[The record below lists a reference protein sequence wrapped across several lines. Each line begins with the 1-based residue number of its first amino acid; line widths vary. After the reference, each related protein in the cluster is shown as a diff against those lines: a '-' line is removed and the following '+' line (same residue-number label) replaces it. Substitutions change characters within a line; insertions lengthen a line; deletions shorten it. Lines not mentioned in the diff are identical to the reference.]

1 MTSHIE
7 DTSEFQ
13 LKTIDGTSL
22 FVRDWPLAGQL
33 SGEQTAPVRHGI
45 VIMHGL
51 GEHCG
56 RYAHVARFFN
66 ALGFVVR
73 TYDHRGHGKS
83 GGARGDVPDEEAML
97 RDARLVVNDFS
108 RQLSAPPLLLGHSM
122 GGLFAARFATAGL
135 APLRGLILS
144 SPALALRMSA
154 IQLLLLKAATALIP
168 GVGVANG
175 VNTRYLSHDKE
186 VVQAY
191 QNDVLVHPKI
201 SARLLG
207 SMLKSIDYAA
217 GHATQLK
224 IPVLMIVAA
233 DDRLVDPAGSRRFF
247 AQLPASQATAHFY
260 DGFYHEIFN
269 ELDADRVF
277 DDVRAWLDRQGLM
290 PEPASLPGQAY
301 SRPLSQP
308 LSL

>member
-7 DTSEFQ
+7 DTTEFQ

-22 FVRDWPLAGQL
+22 FIRDWPLPGQL
-33 SGEQTAPVRHGI
+33 SGETAAPVRDGI

-83 GGARGDVPDEEAML
+83 GGARGDVPDEEAIL
-97 RDARLVVNDFS
+97 RDARLVMNDFA

-122 GGLFAARFATAGL
+122 GGLFAARFAAAQL

-144 SPALALRMSA
+144 SPALALRMSTV
-154 IQLLLLKAATALIP
+154 QRLLLKAATALIP
-168 GVGVANG
+168 GIGIANG
-175 VNTRYLSHDKE
+175 LKTRYLSHDKE
-186 VVQAY
+186 VVLAY
-191 QNDVLVHPKI
+191 QNDVLVHAKI

-207 SMLKSIDYAA
+207 SMLQSIAYVAERAA
-217 GHATQLK
+217 QLQ
-224 IPVLMIVAA
+224 IPTLLIVAA
-233 DDRLVDPAGSRRFF
+233 DDRLVDPGGSRHFS
-247 AQLPASQATAHFY
+247 AQLASTLATEHFY
-260 DGFYHEIFN
+260 EGFYHEIFN

-277 DDVRAWLDRQGLM
+277 ADVRAWLERQHLM
-290 PEPASLPGQAY
+290 PDSAG
-301 SRPLSQP
+301 
-308 LSL
+308 

>member
-13 LKTIDGTSL
+13 LRTIDGTLL
-22 FVRDWPLAGQL
+22 FVRDWPLPGQV
-33 SGEQTAPVRHGI
+33 SGEHPALARDGI

-66 ALGFVVR
+66 SLGFVVR

-83 GGARGDVPDEEAML
+83 GGARGDVPDDEAVL
-97 RDARLVVNDFS
+97 RDARLVINDFA

-122 GGLFAARFATAGL
+122 GGLFAARFAVAGL
-135 APLRGLILS
+135 APLRGLMLS

-154 IQLLLLKAATALIP
+154 LDRMLLKAATALIP
-168 GVGVANG
+168 GVGISNG
-175 VNTRYLSHDKE
+175 LNTRYLSHDRE
-186 VVQAY
+186 VVKAY
-191 QNDVLVHPKI
+191 QDDVLVHTKI

-207 SMLKSIDYAA
+207 SMLKSITYVAE
-217 GHATQLK
+217 HASELK
-224 IPVLMIVAA
+224 IPVLLAVAM
-233 DDRLVDPAGSRRFF
+233 DDRLVDPAGSRSFST
-247 AQLPASQATAHFY
+247 LLEPALATSHFY

-269 ELDADRVF
+269 EVDADRVF
-277 DDVRAWLDRQGLM
+277 GDVHSWLGQQQFM
-290 PEPASLPGQAY
+290 PAPFSTV
-301 SRPLSQP
+301 
-308 LSL
+308 